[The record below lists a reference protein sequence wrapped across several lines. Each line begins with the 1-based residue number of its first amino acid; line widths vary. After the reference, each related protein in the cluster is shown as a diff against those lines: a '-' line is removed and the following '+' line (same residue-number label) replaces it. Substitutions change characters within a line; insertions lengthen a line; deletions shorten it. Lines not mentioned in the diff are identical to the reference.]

1 MAARRRRDIGSMA
14 ARLLPRDRARM
25 ALCCGMSWATATAG
39 LQGRSGEEQLEQE
52 YKSLAI
58 FQMTIDC
65 DVPPNLQL
73 EEEVLVEN
81 LLSALISKALKDEG
95 VQCRGVV
102 CERLDVNPLE

>member
-1 MAARRRRDIGSMA
+1 M
-14 ARLLPRDRARM
+14 M